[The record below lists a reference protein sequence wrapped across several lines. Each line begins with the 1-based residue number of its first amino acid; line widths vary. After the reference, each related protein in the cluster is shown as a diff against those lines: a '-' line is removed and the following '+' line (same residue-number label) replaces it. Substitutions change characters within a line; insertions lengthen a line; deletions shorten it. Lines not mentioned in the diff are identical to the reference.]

1 MRPVLLNASA
11 PMLATPLGMV
21 MSRREA
27 HPENEAGPMA
37 SSALSA
43 GKLTALRDEQPRK
56 ADLLIAYGRTKLFRS
71 NIYVKTIS
79 NTLMKHRTFV
89 DEEILTFH
97 KFTLSENASSP
108 MVVTVDPIMTV
119 LMFGQP
125 LKAPDSIEVEPNV
138 FGTAYISTAL
148 WQETDKQS
156 EQDILASC
164 GVSLCALC
172 CLWRTRS
179 LSLSPSL

>member
-56 ADLLIAYGRTKLFRS
+56 ADLLIAYGRTNIRQLFRS
-71 NIYVKTIS
+71 HIS
-79 NTLMKHRTFV
+79 DKNHFKYT
-89 DEEILTFH
+89 DET
-97 KFTLSENASSP
+97 
-108 MVVTVDPIMTV
+108 
-119 LMFGQP
+119 
-125 LKAPDSIEVEPNV
+125 PNLCRR
-138 FGTAYISTAL
+138 GDAYF
-148 WQETDKQS
+148 
-156 EQDILASC
+156 
-164 GVSLCALC
+164 
-172 CLWRTRS
+172 
-179 LSLSPSL
+179 P